1 MSKLCPTVAEVPDS
15 TAVSHAFACR
25 RRAGHSEG
33 HEPPAWANRMLLEP
47 GRLSWTRTDAARAT
61 AIREGP
67 FFVREFDAEDTL
79 VEALEAPTRR
89 EAVQLAYA
97 RAARMPTQHWVGWAP
112 LRRGAPVIG
121 LNSPRSRYRRT
132 FYAGTTEADG
142 RWAIRD
148 RRPGVSDQYERDP
161 SGLFGCEGE
170 PSAAVGHLER
180 GCSTAERH
188 VDLLREGYG
197 ISKIR
202 SHITELSD
210 RDLVAS
216 EYGHREAA
224 FR

>member
-1 MSKLCPTVAEVPDS
+1 MSELCPTVAEVQDS
-15 TAVSHAFACR
+15 TEASHAFACR
-25 RRAGHSEG
+25 KRPSHSEG

-47 GRLSWTRTDAARAT
+47 ERLRWTATDPARAT

-67 FFVREFDAEDTL
+67 FFIREFDADDTL

-89 EAVQLAYA
+89 DAVQIAYA
-97 RAARMPTQHWVGWAP
+97 RAARMPTQHWLGWAP

-121 LNSPRSRYRRT
+121 FHSPRSRYRRT
-132 FYAGTTEADG
+132 FYAGVTETDG
-142 RWAIRD
+142 RWALRH
-148 RRPGVSDQYERDP
+148 RRPGFFEKEERDP
-161 SGLFGCEGE
+161 SGLFGCECE

-188 VDLLREGYG
+188 IDLLREGYG

-202 SHITELSD
+202 SHLTELSD
-210 RDLVAS
+210 HEVVAS